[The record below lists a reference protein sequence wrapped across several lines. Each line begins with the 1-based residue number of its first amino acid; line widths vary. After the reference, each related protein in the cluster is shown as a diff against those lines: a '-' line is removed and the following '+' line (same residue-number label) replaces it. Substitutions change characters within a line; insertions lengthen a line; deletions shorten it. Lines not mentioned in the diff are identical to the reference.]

1 MSNSNYLICKLQVKN
16 YFSQEPQQIPFD
28 DFSITFRND
37 SNENSF
43 NLNEHN
49 TSYAVIKTTYQKTHD
64 VKFLITIQN
73 EKEHSLIGISNF
85 TIPYKK
91 IKEAKTNNIFTY
103 SKECT
108 LIMTEPTKRKLFKN
122 LFKTNSIS
130 LVIEVECKNVSKLVN
145 KSMIK
150 SNSLQ
155 QKSNQCNNNMNK
167 YLNTLSPKTEGSK
180 KPLLLTLDNYN
191 IQREFNSIKTP
202 PGTHIKQ
209 HKSYFEQNETESTNP
224 NKTTLSTNKNNSS
237 SVLNVNNKN
246 PNKKNSNSFSCKS
259 TLTNTISNT
268 TPNSY
273 RLNTKNSKFKAKQTN
288 HPMLY
293 KAQKNPSYK
302 KFQMQKINNS
312 NIKERDFYSL
322 RGIKKHC
329 LTERNE
335 LKINLSDDNIHNIT
349 TNYNNNN
356 ISYLNNS
363 SSHSLVNAIVVRN
376 LNHYKENDSNNITKI
391 EQELK
396 DVPFKIKTILDKEN
410 NKNQEITTLR
420 HIVSRQIRNLI
431 LYQKLYKCKL
441 MKYINEKKNLQITLD
456 TVCSQYQTSMNEN
469 SLLKQSNHLTQI
481 DTFILQSQNTKHNLY
496 NNLIQTT
503 QNELKLFQ
511 HIFTKFYFTYDL
523 MKYQESEQ
531 VHNLTPDD
539 KLNLLF
545 ACARGLIKTYGTCSN
560 LIHSIPQSIKSQVKA
575 LFIKNNIKENG
586 DLSSN
591 PTTGTFVPSKIRVID
606 EEDENE
612 EEDEDS
618 NKEDVGNTNQLKGGE
633 EEEIEKVITT
643 INYNLSKKGKKNL
656 FKKVKGNEYL
666 YGNQQFTLKLED
678 SKKEIKIIQNDNSKC
693 IALNEFLQKKQSEGN
708 KFSKNKK
715 LQIFNSKLKYGSNLY
730 LNTN

>member
-1 MSNSNYLICKLQVKN
+1 MSNYLICKLQVKN
-16 YFSQEPQQIPFD
+16 YVSQEPQQIPFD
-28 DFSITFRND
+28 DFLITFRND
-37 SNENSF
+37 SNESNF
-43 NLNEHN
+43 NLNEHS
-49 TSYAVIKTTYQKTHD
+49 TSYAVIKATYQKTHD

-108 LIMTEPTKRKLFKN
+108 LIMTEPTKRKLFGN

-130 LVIEVECKNVSKLVN
+130 LVIEAECKSVSKVVN

-155 QKSNQCNNNMNK
+155 QKTNQCNNNMNK
-167 YLNTLSPKTEGSK
+167 YLSTLSPKTEGSK
-180 KPLLLTLDNYN
+180 KPLWLTLDNYN
-191 IQREFNSIKTP
+191 IQRELNSIKTP

-224 NKTTLSTNKNNSS
+224 NKTTLSTNNNNSS

-259 TLTNTISNT
+259 TLTNTIGNT

-288 HPMLY
+288 YPMLY

-302 KFQMQKINNS
+302 KFQMHKINNS
-312 NIKERDFYSL
+312 NIKERDFHSS

-335 LKINLSDDNIHNIT
+335 LNINLSDDNIHNIT

-376 LNHYKENDSNNITKI
+376 LNPYKENDSNNITKI

-396 DVPFKIKTILDKEN
+396 DVPFKIKTILEKEN
-410 NKNQEITTLR
+410 NKNKETTALR

-469 SLLKQSNHLTQI
+469 NLLKQSNHLTQI

-591 PTTGTFVPSKIRVID
+591 PTTGTFVPSKIKVID

-618 NKEDVGNTNQLKGGE
+618 NEEDVGNTNQLKGGE

-678 SKKEIKIIQNDNSKC
+678 SKQEIKIIQNDNSKC
-693 IALNEFLQKKQSEGN
+693 IGLNEFLQKKQSEGN

-715 LQIFNSKLKYGSNLY
+715 LQIFNSKLKNGSNLY